1 MTKMYYRG
9 ARAAILC
16 YDLTERA
23 SFDKIRYWV
32 GELQENE
39 QVSLKSESKVIL
51 EIKKYKF
58 LLYVKNLN
66 FELQLGLNSFII
78 FFFIFAVFICHR
90 FPDIEYFY
98 LIIHMHVGYH

>member
-66 FELQLGLNSFII
+66 FELKLGLNSFII
-78 FFFIFAVFICHR
+78 FFSFLLFLYAIDFPTLNIFT
-90 FPDIEYFY
+90 
-98 LIIHMHVGYH
+98 

>member
-1 MTKMYYRG
+1 MYYRG

-78 FFFIFAVFICHR
+78 FFSFLLFLYAIDFPTLNIFT
-90 FPDIEYFY
+90 
-98 LIIHMHVGYH
+98 

>member
-1 MTKMYYRG
+1 MYYRG

-51 EIKKYKF
+51 KIKKYKF

-66 FELQLGLNSFII
+66 FELKLGLNSFII
-78 FFFIFAVFICHR
+78 FFSFLLFLYAIDFPTLNIFT
-90 FPDIEYFY
+90 
-98 LIIHMHVGYH
+98 

>member
-1 MTKMYYRG
+1 MYYRG

-58 LLYVKNLN
+58 LLYVKIN
-66 FELQLGLNSFII
+66 FELKLGLNSFII
-78 FFFIFAVFICHR
+78 FFSFLLFLYAIDFPTLNIFT
-90 FPDIEYFY
+90 
-98 LIIHMHVGYH
+98 

>member
-51 EIKKYKF
+51 KIKKYKF

-66 FELQLGLNSFII
+66 FELKLGLNSFII
-78 FFFIFAVFICHR
+78 FFSFLLFLYAIDFPTLNIFT
-90 FPDIEYFY
+90 
-98 LIIHMHVGYH
+98 

>member
-1 MTKMYYRG
+1 MYYRG

-51 EIKKYKF
+51 KIKKYKF

-66 FELQLGLNSFII
+66 FEIKLGLNSFII
-78 FFFIFAVFICHR
+78 FFSFLLFLYAIDFPTLNIFT
-90 FPDIEYFY
+90 
-98 LIIHMHVGYH
+98 

>member
-1 MTKMYYRG
+1 MYYRG

-51 EIKKYKF
+51 KIKKYKF

-66 FELQLGLNSFII
+66 FELKLGLNSFII
-78 FFFIFAVFICHR
+78 FFPFLLFLYAIDFPTLNIFT
-90 FPDIEYFY
+90 
-98 LIIHMHVGYH
+98 